1 MAAGA
6 TVIDLG
12 TVPLNGATVRLTTT
26 SLFSIRRAIPDQSAM
41 ESIQPAGFGRFESD
55 HLKQA
60 RQASGNRSPVVI
72 GGAIR
77 HDPARSRQEIP
88 MRILQ
93 LGRIVYKN
101 PGIFIPRLGMATLR
115 PGIAFADGPAA
126 PNRRPIDSGRERF
139 YRRGQSSAIAG

>member
-1 MAAGA
+1 
-6 TVIDLG
+6 
-12 TVPLNGATVRLTTT
+12 
-26 SLFSIRRAIPDQSAM
+26 
-41 ESIQPAGFGRFESD
+41 
-55 HLKQA
+55 
-60 RQASGNRSPVVI
+60 
-72 GGAIR
+72 
-77 HDPARSRQEIP
+77 